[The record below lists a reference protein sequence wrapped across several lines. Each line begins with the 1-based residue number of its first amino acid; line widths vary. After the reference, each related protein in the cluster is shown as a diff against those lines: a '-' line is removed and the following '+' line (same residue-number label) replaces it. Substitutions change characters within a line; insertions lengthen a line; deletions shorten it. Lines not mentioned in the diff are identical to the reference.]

1 MYVLMEEF
9 TNLCNYPIP
18 KDTRLVKNIIAEND
32 GYVIRAGV
40 PTMQQVWPGTTVE
53 VSEKLQISDFL
64 WTLDRS
70 TFHNITLLF
79 LNDSSWLFQKSPPE
93 LELIRL

>member
-9 TNLCNYPIP
+9 TNLCNYPAP
-18 KDTRLVKNIIAEND
+18 KDTRLIKNIIAEND

-53 VSEKLQISDFL
+53 IIKGMGHVEAYLASH
-64 WTLDRS
+64 TLFRRCIREMLRK
-70 TFHNITLLF
+70 N
-79 LNDSSWLFQKSPPE
+79 QE
-93 LELIRL
+93 LYS